1 MDLNLRIAGEAG
13 QGVQTTGN
21 LLVGAFAR
29 MGLSIFATQSY
40 LSRIRGGLNWFDV
53 RIGDRQLFSGR
64 EDADLLVAL
73 TPKALPTLQPHMSD
87 GGIVLL
93 DSTDKAAEGC
103 ICLPLT
109 KTAKDVGGSEVMAN
123 AVAAGAAMRVLGY
136 PLDALQAFLGDEFQK
151 KGDEKVAA
159 NRRCAEAGANL
170 FAREPP
176 LLAAPKPCSKA
187 VSLSSGT
194 QAIVLGAAS
203 AGVKAVFGYPM
214 TPGTGVLQGLAA
226 AGDDYGIVVEQAE
239 DEIAAVNMACGAAY
253 AGVPALVATSGGG
266 FALMVEGLAL
276 AGMLE
281 LPLVIVIAQRP
292 GPATGL
298 PTRTAQQDLLFALR
312 AGHGEFPRAIFAP
325 GSPGQ
330 AYALTRRALQTAH
343 KFQSPALLLAD
354 QFLMDMETDAPCPSA
369 SPAVEAGGDAP
380 PLDRTAR
387 PIDRCILADPPE
399 DYVRYAVTESGV
411 SPRAIPGGRAFVIVD
426 SDEHTEDGH
435 ITEDLAARV
444 RLQDKRLRKAGGLLS
459 EALPPERYGPEDAER
474 LLLCWGSTY
483 GPCREAVDI
492 LRECGERV
500 AMLHFAQV
508 WPLDVQKV
516 RKAIASK
523 KKPPKRIQCVEGNA
537 TGQFA
542 SLLRTVAALA
552 ECESVLQYDGLP
564 FTGRTLAERLGRD

>member
-21 LLVGAFAR
+21 LLVGALAG
-29 MGLSIFATQSY
+29 MGLSVFATQSY

-53 RIGDRQLFSGR
+53 RIADGRLYSGR

-73 TPKALPTLQPHMSD
+73 AQEALKTLQPHTRK
-87 GGIVLL
+87 GGVVLL
-93 DSTDKAAEGC
+93 DSPSSDAPGC
-103 ICLPLT
+103 TALPFT

-136 PLDALQAFLGDEFQK
+136 PLDALQAFLADEFKK
-151 KGDEKVAA
+151 KGDETIAA
-159 NRRCAEAGANL
+159 NRRCAEAGAGL
-170 FAREPP
+170 FADNPP
-176 LLAAPKPCSKA
+176 HLAAPTPQGKA
-187 VSLSSGT
+187 ITLSSGT
-194 QAIVLGAAS
+194 EAVVLGAAT

-226 AGDDYGIVVEQAE
+226 LGDEFGIVVEQAE
-239 DEIAAVNMACGAAY
+239 DEIAAVNMACGATY

-281 LPLVIVIAQRP
+281 LPVVIVLAQRP

-298 PTRTAQQDLLFALR
+298 PTRTAQQDLLFALH

-325 GSPGQ
+325 GTPEQ
-330 AYALTRRALQTAH
+330 AYHLARRALQAAH
-343 KFQSPALLLAD
+343 KFQSPALILTD
-354 QFLMDMETDAPCPSA
+354 QFLMDMETDT
-369 SPAVEAGGDAP
+369 P

-399 DYVRYAVTESGV
+399 DYARYAVTASGV
-411 SPRAIPGGRAFVIVD
+411 SPRAIPGGKAFVIVD

-435 ITEDLAARV
+435 ITEDLEARV
-444 RLQDKRLRKAGGLLS
+444 RLQDKRLRKGGGLLA
-459 EALPPERYGPEDAER
+459 EAMAPERYGPEDAER
-474 LLLCWGSTY
+474 LLVCWGSTY

-492 LRECGERV
+492 LRDRGERA
-500 AMLHFAQV
+500 AMLHFSQV
-508 WPLDVQKV
+508 WPLDAEAV
-516 RKAIASK
+516 RKAISPNGK
-523 KKPPKRIQCVEGNA
+523 SPRRIQCVEGNA

-542 SLLRTVAALA
+542 SLLRTAGALA
-552 ECESVLQYDGLP
+552 ECESILQYDGLP
-564 FTGRTLAERLGRD
+564 FTGRALAERIAHD

>member
-29 MGLSIFATQSY
+29 MGLSVFATQSY

-53 RIGDRQLFSGR
+53 RIADRQLFSSR

-73 TPKALPTLQPHMSD
+73 LPEALPTLQPHMSE
-87 GGIVLL
+87 GGVVLL
-93 DSTDKAAEGC
+93 DPGPDASGGSSDAPGC
-103 ICLPLT
+103 IALALT

-123 AVAAGAAMRVLGY
+123 TVAAGAAMRVLGY
-136 PLDALQAFLGDEFQK
+136 PLDGLLSFLADEFKK
-151 KGDEKVAA
+151 KGEETVAA

-170 FAREPP
+170 FGSEPP
-176 LLAAPKPCSKA
+176 HLNAPKPRGKA
-187 VSLSSGT
+187 VSLAGGT

-203 AGVKAVFGYPM
+203 AGVKFVCGYPM

-226 AGDDYGIVVEQAE
+226 VGDSFGIMVEQAE
-239 DEIAAVNMACGAAY
+239 DEIAAVNMACGATY

-266 FALMVEGLAL
+266 FALMAEGLAL

-298 PTRTAQQDLLFALR
+298 PTRTAQQDLLFALH
-312 AGHGEFPRAIFAP
+312 AGHGEFPRAIYAP
-325 GSPGQ
+325 GTPEQ
-330 AYALTRRALQTAH
+330 AYTIARRALETAH
-343 KFQSPALLLAD
+343 KFQSPALILTD
-354 QFLMDMETDAPCPSA
+354 QFLMDLQTDT
-369 SPAVEAGGDAP
+369 P
-380 PLDRTAR
+380 PLDATLR

-399 DYVRYAVTESGV
+399 PYVRYAVTESGV
-411 SPRAIPGGRAFVIVD
+411 SPRAIPGGKALVIVD

-435 ITEDLAARV
+435 ITEDLEARV
-444 RLQDKRLRKAGGLLS
+444 RLQDKRLRKAGGLRA
-459 EALPPERYGPEDAER
+459 EAMAPERYGPEDAER
-474 LLLCWGSTY
+474 LLVCWGSTY

-492 LRECGERV
+492 LRERGASV

-508 WPLDVQKV
+508 WPLDSDKV
-516 RKAIASK
+516 RNAIAPNGKS
-523 KKPPKRIQCVEGNA
+523 PHRIQCVEGNA

-542 SLLRTVAALA
+542 SLLRTVGAIA
-552 ECESVLQYDGLP
+552 ECESVLEYDGLP
-564 FTGRTLAERLGRD
+564 FTGRGLAERIGHD